1 MFEKLNKFCFI
12 TVNSFMQAAIFAK
25 YFDFFF
31 FFFFCSIFIFF
42 IVMLFFMKSG
52 LFAQIYKEKAV
63 ASFYADDFHGKKTSN
78 GEDFNMNDFT
88 CANKFLPFDTYLK
101 VTNLANNLNVIV
113 RVNDR
118 GPFVEDRELDLSKAA
133 AVKLDMVKS
142 GTASVKI
149 EILKLG
155 PDSALSRQTA
165 QSACQ
170 IMERKTG
177 KKYVVPSFEQFIGE
191 KKEKIEANKVSK
203 KYSDGTFWDIQVA
216 SFSHKENARTYAKK
230 LQQKGFSD
238 IVLRTKGEITRVVIK
253 NIPANEVDIIENKL
267 KKNGYSDF
275 LVKKSSQK

>member
-1 MFEKLNKFCFI
+1 MKTPF
-12 TVNSFMQAAIFAK
+12 FAK
-25 YFDFFF
+25 ILFPKTNAMHCVKFFF
-31 FFFFCSIFIFF
+31 LVIGMIFIQ
-42 IVMLFFMKSG
+42 SG
-52 LFAQIYKEKAV
+52 LFSEIYKEKAV

-78 GEDFNMNDFT
+78 GEIFNMNDFT
-88 CANKFLPFDTYLK
+88 CANKFLPFNTYLK

-149 EILKLG
+149 EIVKLG

-177 KKYVVPSFEQFIGE
+177 KKIQIPAFERFVDE
-191 KKEKIEANKVSK
+191 KNVKEEKIESSK
-203 KYSDGTFWDIQVA
+203 KQNEYPAGTFWDIQTG
-216 SFSHKENARTYAKK
+216 SYSNKENARKAAKK

-253 NIPANEVDIIENKL
+253 NIPANKVAIIEKKL
-267 KKNGYSDF
+267 KENGYSDF